1 MRTVDHKILA
11 KLIINQYMRDI
22 PEKYCKAFYI
32 GCIEPD
38 YNPFSYFHGF
48 LKSYTLYGHNFSNVK
63 NFLERIFEKLN
74 RTNKHR
80 RMFFYHLGLLI
91 HYITD
96 AFTHAHTAQFS
107 GTLRQHNQY
116 EQQLHLTFKKMVYS
130 RKLRLSGDLLPCND
144 INEVSRLHELYS
156 KEKISVYND
165 LVFIFSLVSSIM
177 NNFSEKIHSAKHDDK
192 KYIVVKY

>member
-11 KLIINQYMRDI
+11 KLIIHQYMHNI

-48 LKSYTLYGHNFSNVK
+48 LNSYTLYGHNFSNVK
-63 NFLERIFEKLN
+63 KFIEKIFDRLN
-74 RTNKHR
+74 RTTKYKH
-80 RMFFYHLGLLI
+80 MFFYHLGLLI

-96 AFTHAHTAQFS
+96 AFTHAHTARFS
-107 GTLRQHNQY
+107 GTLRQHSQY
-116 EQQLHLTFKKMVYS
+116 EQQLHLTFEKMVYS
-130 RKLRLSGDLLPCND
+130 KMLQLSTDLIPCND
-144 INEVSRLHELYS
+144 IDDVSRLHDLYS

-165 LVFIFSLVSSIM
+165 LVFIFQLVSSIM
-177 NNFSEKIHSAKHDDK
+177 NNFSEKIQSAEYHHE
-192 KYIVVKY
+192 KYIIVK